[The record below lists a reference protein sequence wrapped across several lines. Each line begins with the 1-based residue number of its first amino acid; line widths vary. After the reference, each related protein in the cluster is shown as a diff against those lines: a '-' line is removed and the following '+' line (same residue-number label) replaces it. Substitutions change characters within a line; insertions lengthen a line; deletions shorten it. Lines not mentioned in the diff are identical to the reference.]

1 MGLKKKSHAD
11 DLDLG
16 TYKKVTG
23 KELTVSEEISTRL
36 STFVGLLIDKGII
49 NKREYESRVVMHLH
63 EISKATAFE
72 EIDEEL

>member
-1 MGLKKKSHAD
+1 MGLKKSHAD

-36 STFVGLLIDKGII
+36 STLVGLLVDKGII
-49 NKREYESRVVMHLH
+49 NKREYESRVAMHLH
-63 EISKATAFE
+63 EISKATAFK